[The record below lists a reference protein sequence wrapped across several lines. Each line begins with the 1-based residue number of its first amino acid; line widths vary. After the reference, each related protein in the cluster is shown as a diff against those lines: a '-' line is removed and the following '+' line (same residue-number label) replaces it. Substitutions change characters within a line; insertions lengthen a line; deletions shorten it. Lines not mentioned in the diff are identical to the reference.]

1 MILRRTHK
9 GFRVRDAVRV
19 KAMESEDIEVLTDA
33 VISPIEVEVLVSDR
47 LTDEPV
53 IVIERASEGLW
64 KLEMKTLKEKV
75 KD

>member
-53 IVIERASEGLW
+53 IVIERAGEGLW